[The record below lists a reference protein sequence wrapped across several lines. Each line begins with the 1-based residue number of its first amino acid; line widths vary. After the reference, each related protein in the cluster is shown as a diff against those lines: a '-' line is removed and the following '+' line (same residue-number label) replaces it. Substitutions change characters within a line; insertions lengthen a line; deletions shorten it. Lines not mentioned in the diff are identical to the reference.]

1 MRWQRYQRW
10 GPRGKAGDAAVPSA
24 PVGDKYLALVDNMEM
39 SRDQSIDLTS
49 VEDDAIKICQ
59 ELIRIPSVNFG
70 EGKGD
75 ESAVADYIVKS
86 LAEVG
91 IESKIY
97 EAAPNR
103 CNVIARIKGSDSSRP
118 GLVVH
123 GHTDV
128 VPANADD
135 WSVDPFGGIIKDG
148 MIWGRGA
155 VDMKNMDAMI
165 LAIVRDWARR
175 GYKPER
181 DIVLAFFADEEA
193 GMTYGSRFM
202 SAKHP
207 EVFSGCSEAISEVGG
222 FSVTVADGKRLY
234 FVEAAQKGIH
244 WMRLTAQGRAGHG
257 SMMNDENAITAITD
271 AVAKIGKHEWPQRY
285 TKTVK
290 KLFKEVA
297 RVTGREYDENDL
309 RPLLK
314 EVGSTARMIGA
325 TLQNTANPTMLDAG
339 YKANVIPG
347 SASAVIDGRFLPGY
361 EEELNSTIRA
371 IIGPDISIETIS
383 HDIALEV
390 DFDSP
395 LVEAMKAA
403 LLSQDPEGIPVPYLM
418 SGGTD
423 NKALSELGIVGYG
436 FSPLRL
442 PADLDFMALFH
453 GVDERVPIDGLRFG
467 VRVLSNLLEN
477 A

>member
-1 MRWQRYQRW
+1 
-10 GPRGKAGDAAVPSA
+10 
-24 PVGDKYLALVDNMEM
+24 M
-39 SRDQSIDLTS
+39 SKNIGTNLREI
-49 VEDDAIKICQ
+49 EDEAIRICQ

-75 ESAVADYIVKS
+75 ESKVAQYIVSS

-91 IESKIY
+91 IKADIY
-97 EAAPNR
+97 ESAPNR
-103 CNVIARIKGSDSSRP
+103 CNVIARISGSDATRP

-123 GHTDV
+123 GHIDV
-128 VPANADD
+128 VPANAQE
-135 WSVDPFGGIIKDG
+135 WSVDPFGGEIKEG

-175 GYKPER
+175 GYKPPR

-202 SAKHP
+202 SANHP
-207 EVFSGCSEAISEVGG
+207 EVFAGCTEAISEVGG

-244 WMRLTAQGRAGHG
+244 WMKLTAQGRAGHG
-257 SMMNDENAITAITD
+257 SMMNDENAITQIAD
-271 AVAKIGKHEWPQRY
+271 AVAKIGNYEWPQRY
-285 TKTVK
+285 TQTVK
-290 KLFKEVA
+290 NLFREVA
-297 RVTGREYDENDL
+297 RVTGKIYDEKDL

-314 EVGSTARMIGA
+314 EIGTTARMIGA
-325 TLQNTANPTMLDAG
+325 TLQNTANPTMLEAG

-371 IIGPDISIETIS
+371 IVGPDIEIETIS
-383 HDIALEV
+383 RDISLEV

-395 LVEAMKAA
+395 LVDAMKAA
-403 LLSQDPEGIPVPYLM
+403 LLREDPEGIPVPYLM

-423 NKALSELGIVGYG
+423 NKALSELGIMGYG

-442 PADLDFMALFH
+442 PADLDFMSLFH
-453 GVDERVPIDGLRFG
+453 GVDERVPVDGIRFG
-467 VRVLSNLLEN
+467 VRVLADFLEN
-477 A
+477 V

>member
-1 MRWQRYQRW
+1 MS
-10 GPRGKAGDAAVPSA
+10 SA
-24 PVGDKYLALVDNMEM
+24 DF
-39 SRDQSIDLTS
+39 RDLTS

-75 ESAVADYIVKS
+75 ESVVAAYIVKS

-135 WSVDPFGGIIKDG
+135 WSVDPFGGVIKDE

-207 EVFSGCSEAISEVGG
+207 EVFAGCSEAISEVGG

-257 SMMNDENAITAITD
+257 SMMNDENAITALTD
-271 AVAKIGKHEWPQRY
+271 AVAKIGQHEWPQRY

-297 RVTGREYDENDL
+297 RVTGREYNESDL

-371 IIGPDISIETIS
+371 IIGPDIAIETIS

-453 GVDERVPIDGLRFG
+453 GVDERVPIEGLRFG
-467 VRVLSNLLEN
+467 VRVLANFLEN

>member
-1 MRWQRYQRW
+1 MS
-10 GPRGKAGDAAVPSA
+10 KDAAV
-24 PVGDKYLALVDNMEM
+24 
-39 SRDQSIDLTS
+39 DLTS
-49 VEDDAIKICQ
+49 VEDEAIQICQ
-59 ELIRIPSVNFG
+59 DLIRIPSVNFG
-70 EGKGD
+70 EGRGD
-75 ESAVADYIVKS
+75 EAAVAAYIVKS
-86 LAEVG
+86 LDEVG
-91 IESKIY
+91 IKAKIY
-97 EAAPNR
+97 ESAPNR
-103 CNVIARIKGSDSSRP
+103 CNVIARIKGSDPALP

-123 GHTDV
+123 GHIDV

-135 WSVDPFGGIIKDG
+135 WSVDPFGGVIKDG

-155 VDMKNMDAMI
+155 VDMKNVDAMI
-165 LAIVRDWARR
+165 LAIVRNWART
-175 GYKPER
+175 GYQPKR

-193 GMTYGSRFM
+193 GMTYGSRYM

-207 EVFSGCSEAISEVGG
+207 EVFSGCTEAISEVGG

-244 WMRLTAQGRAGHG
+244 WMKLTAHGRAGHG
-257 SMMNDENAITAITD
+257 SMMNDENALTELSE
-271 AVAKIGKHEWPQRY
+271 AVAKIGRFEWPQRY

-290 KLFKEVA
+290 DLFREVA
-297 RVTGREYDENDL
+297 RVTGRDFDEKDL

-347 SASAVIDGRFLPGY
+347 AASAVIDGRFLPGY
-361 EEELNSTIRA
+361 EEELNTTVRA
-371 IIGPDISIETIS
+371 IIGPDITIETVS

-395 LVEAMKAA
+395 LVDAMKAA
-403 LLSQDPEGIPVPYLM
+403 LLREDPEGIPVPYMM

-442 PADLDFMALFH
+442 PADLDFMSLFH
-453 GVDERVPIDGLRFG
+453 GVDERVPIEGLRFG
-467 VRVLSNLLEN
+467 VRVLADFLEH